1 MENQNNKSLVNSAAA
16 FIIIALLV
24 LLVYY
29 ASHILFPLLLAALF
43 AILLRPVAKFLQL
56 KLRFPFLLSI
66 GVAVLLGVALATG
79 IVVFMSVQLSDF
91 MNDLPTIK
99 KNLLQNVAY
108 VQQWIDHSF
117 GLNEAAQNEYLNGAV
132 SSSSSVVSLSSF
144 SSITNSLLYLIL
156 IPIYTFLILN
166 YRTLLLGF
174 LMRLVPKKNIE
185 NLKVILVEIKSVVG
199 SYIVGLLIE
208 LVIVATLTSFGLWLV
223 GVKYFI
229 FLGIMTAILN
239 LIPYVG
245 IMVAFVI
252 SSFIALSGTTEP
264 TIIIGVLG
272 VNVVVQFID
281 NNILIPK
288 VVGSKVSINALASMV
303 GVIIGGSLAGIS
315 GMFLAIPIIAMM
327 KVVLD
332 RVPTLEPYGYL
343 LGDKLPKTFDW
354 NNLKISRLI
363 KRKIKSNIENF
374 NRYIC
379 TNLRTFN
386 VFINEMLFHFFNAAI
401 KLFYL
406 WSR

>member
-185 NLKVILVEIKSVVG
+185 NLQAILVEIKSVVG

-245 IMVAFVI
+245 IMAAFVI

-363 KRKIKSNIENF
+363 KKKN
-374 NRYIC
+374 
-379 TNLRTFN
+379 
-386 VFINEMLFHFFNAAI
+386 
-401 KLFYL
+401 KK
-406 WSR
+406 